1 MGFHLK
7 SALRKDGQEQP
18 GIKMGIFT
26 FRLPF
31 IHYPFEMPEMIQALF
46 MFVTGL
52 AATAFLQD
60 MFDMPFEIALTIVLF
75 HEISYC
81 LHQTLGDP
89 LISGWITPAVPL
101 TIGFLS
107 KYAIG
112 IDRLEALIALQICV
126 GIIFLVLGFSGLAK
140 KLTTWLPNSIKSGVI
155 MGAAIAAVIGKY
167 GFLPA
172 AAGGKGFA
180 LYPSSIT
187 AGMVIAFFLLF
198 SKGFKR
204 MRSKATLGSMVSIV
218 AKYGM
223 VPGII
228 GGMLVGFITKEV
240 PLPTI
245 DNWGF
250 FVPQFGTVF
259 SDWSIIGL
267 GLPSFHVFISALPM
281 AVVAYI
287 VAFGDV
293 VVGETLMK
301 RANKLRPDE
310 YIDINTNRT
319 NVICGMRNMFEGFL
333 SPTVT
338 LAGPLWAA
346 MTVAVTERYTQGKT
360 AMLSIFGGTATF
372 NIMKFVCILFL
383 PLISIFK
390 PVLPLA
396 IALTL
401 MVQAFACFFIALEM
415 VETSEERGVA
425 GITAA
430 ILAVSGAAY
439 GLAAG
444 LILYFLIQ
452 KIGLK
457 TSKPSPVEET
467 VLTNTTASM
476 QSCEE

>member
-26 FRLPF
+26 LRLPF
-31 IHYPFEMPEMIQALF
+31 IHYPFEMPEVIQALF

-52 AATAFLQD
+52 SATAFLQD
-60 MFDMPFEIALTIVLF
+60 MFDMPFEVALTIVLF

-81 LHQTLGDP
+81 LHQMLGDP
-89 LISGWITPAVPL
+89 IISGWITPAIPL

-107 KYAIG
+107 KYAMG
-112 IDRLEALIALQICV
+112 IDRLEALIALQVCV
-126 GIIFLVLGFSGLAK
+126 GIMFLVLGLSGLAK
-140 KLTTWLPNSIKSGVI
+140 KLTTWLPNSIKSGII
-155 MGAAIAAVIGKY
+155 MGAAIAAVTGKY
-167 GFLPA
+167 GFLSA

-180 LYPSSIT
+180 LYPFSIT
-187 AGMVIAFFLLF
+187 AGMAVAFFLLF

-204 MRSKATLGSMVSIV
+204 MRRKATIGSVVSMV

-228 GGMLVGFITKEV
+228 GGMLVGFVTKEV
-240 PLPTI
+240 PVPVI

-250 FVPQFGTVF
+250 FIPRFGTVF
-259 SDWSIIGL
+259 TEWSIL
-267 GLPSFHVFISALPM
+267 GVGIPSFHVFVSALPM

-287 VAFGDV
+287 IAFGDI

-301 RANKLRPDE
+301 RANEARPDE
-310 YIDINTNRT
+310 YIDMNTNRT
-319 NVICGMRNMFEGFL
+319 NIICGIRNMFEGCL
-333 SPTVT
+333 APTVT

-346 MTVAVTERYTQGKT
+346 MTVAVTERYAQGKT
-360 AMLSIFGGTATF
+360 AMLSIFGGTGTF
-372 NIMKFVCILFL
+372 NIMKFACILFL

-401 MVQAFACFFIALEM
+401 MVQAFACFFIALEL
-415 VETSEERGVA
+415 VETPEERGVA
-425 GITAA
+425 GITGA

-452 KIGLK
+452 RIGLN
-457 TSKPSPVEET
+457 TAVSSPAEET
-467 VLTNTTASM
+467 VSIKAHPSTV
-476 QSCEE
+476 EE